1 MKRFIYFTV
10 FFILLFLFSIFMIN
24 PDQKAQTTKEQS
36 GSTVRASKGDTVW
49 VLLNHIK
56 ADKCEQFEEFVH
68 EILWPIA
75 LKLEPADQQVA
86 KQTRV
91 LHPVG
96 MNKDSTYTYV
106 FLMDPVIPGAS
117 YEVMY
122 YLKKGYGEEKAK
134 EYSKMFEECYA
145 SPQVGYTL
153 IQSQH

>member
-1 MKRFIYFTV
+1 MKRFIYFAV

-24 PDQKAQTTKEQS
+24 PDQKAKATNDPS
-36 GSTVRASKGDTVW
+36 GSMIRAAKGDTVW

-56 ADKCEQFEEFVH
+56 ADKREQFEKFVH
-68 EILWPIA
+68 EILWPLA
-75 LKLEPADQQVA
+75 QKLEPADQQVA

-91 LHPVG
+91 LHPVA

-106 FLMDPVIPGAS
+106 ILMDPAIPNAN
-117 YEVMY
+117 YQVMY

-134 EYSKMFEECYA
+134 EYSKMFGECFA
-145 SPQVGYTL
+145 SPQVVYVL

>member
-10 FFILLFLFSIFMIN
+10 FFILLFAFSIFVIN
-24 PDQKAQTTKEQS
+24 QDQNAQATNDLS
-36 GSTVRASKGDTVW
+36 GSMIRAAKGDTVW

-56 ADKCEQFEEFVH
+56 ADKCEQFEKFVH
-68 EILWPIA
+68 EILWPVA
-75 LKLEPADQQVA
+75 LKLDAIDQKVA

-91 LHPVG
+91 LHPVE
-96 MNKDSTYTYV
+96 MNKDSTYTYI

-117 YEVMY
+117 YEVIY

>member
-10 FFILLFLFSIFMIN
+10 FFILLFIFTILIIN
-24 PDQKAQTTKEQS
+24 TDQKAQTTNVLP
-36 GSTVRASKGDTVW
+36 GSTMRAAKGDTVW

-56 ADKCEQFEEFVH
+56 ADKCEQFEKFVH
-68 EILWPIA
+68 EILWPTA
-75 LKLEPADQQVA
+75 NKLEPADQQVA

-91 LHPVG
+91 LHPVE
-96 MNKDSTYTYV
+96 MNEDSTYTYV
-106 FLMDPVIPGAS
+106 FLMDPAIPNAN
-117 YEVMY
+117 YQVMY

>member
-10 FFILLFLFSIFMIN
+10 FFILLFVFSIFIIN
-24 PDQKAQTTKEQS
+24 PGQKAATSNDLS
-36 GSTVRASKGDTVW
+36 GSLIRAAEGDTVW

-56 ADKCEQFEEFVH
+56 ADEREQFEKFVH
-68 EILWPIA
+68 EILWPVA
-75 LKLEPADQQVA
+75 LKLDVIDQKVA

-91 LHPVG
+91 LHPIE

-106 FLMDPVIPGAS
+106 FLMDPAIPNAN
-117 YEVMY
+117 YQVMY

-145 SPQVGYTL
+145 RPQVGYML
-153 IQSQH
+153 IQSQD

>member
-10 FFILLFLFSIFMIN
+10 FFILLFVFSIFMIN
-24 PDQKAQTTKEQS
+24 PDQNSQTTKDQS
-36 GSTVRASKGDTVW
+36 GLMMRASTGDTVW
-49 VLLNHIK
+49 IFLNQIK
-56 ADKCEQFEEFVH
+56 ADKREQFEKFVH
-68 EILWPIA
+68 EILWPVA
-75 LKLEPADQQVA
+75 LKLDPIDQKVA

-91 LHPVG
+91 LHPVE
-96 MNKDSTYTYV
+96 MNKDSTYTYI

-117 YEVMY
+117 YEVIY